1 MLSAALSAARARTVT
16 NVRPDLVWVREP
28 LQARSQATLT
38 RLLDATETLLE
49 TEAFDALS
57 VQAICKE
64 ARSSVGA
71 FYTRFSDKTSLLH
84 LLHERICQEAR
95 ATATTALAA
104 ERWEGHPISDVIAAV
119 VDFIVGAY
127 RTQRGLRMEIVRR
140 NGLDPAFRK
149 RSVDIA
155 AFTARSLGAL
165 LSARASELAHPDPQL
180 AAEVCHRILF
190 AVLDQHAIFGD
201 GGPVGMSLDDEA
213 LSRELT
219 AALVGYL
226 RIK

>member
-1 MLSAALSAARARTVT
+1 MGSMASRS
-16 NVRPDLVWVREP
+16 DLVWVREP

-49 TEAFDALS
+49 SEAFDALS

-84 LLHERICQEAR
+84 LLHERVCQEAR
-95 ATATTALAA
+95 DTAATALAPG
-104 ERWEGHPISDVIAAV
+104 RWQEQPLRDVIAAV
-119 VDFIVGAY
+119 VVFLVGEY
-127 RTQRGLRMEIVRR
+127 RTRRGLRKEIVRR

-149 RSVDIA
+149 RSVEIA
-155 AFTARSLGAL
+155 AFTARALGAL
-165 LSARASELAHPDPQL
+165 FSARGAEIGHADPGL

-201 GGPVGMSLDDEA
+201 GGPVGMSLDDDA
-213 LSRELT
+213 LGRELT
-219 AALVGYL
+219 DALVGYL
-226 RIK
+226 RVV